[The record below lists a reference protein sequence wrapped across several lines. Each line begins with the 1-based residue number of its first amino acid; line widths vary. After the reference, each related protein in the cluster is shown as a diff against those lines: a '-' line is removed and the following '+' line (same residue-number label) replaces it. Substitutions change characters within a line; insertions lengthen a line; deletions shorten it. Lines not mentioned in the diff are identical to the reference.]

1 MVAFLLVFLS
11 GVLDIVANL
20 ALAKSDG
27 FRRLW
32 WGILA
37 LVLVDIVFLLLALA
51 LDKGME
57 LPVAYTLWGAIG
69 ILGTVGGGYILFK
82 QRLKPIGFFGI
93 ALVLVAVYLL
103 NFA

>member
-1 MVAFLLVFLS
+1 MAFFLVALS
-11 GVLDIVANL
+11 GILDIIANL

-27 FRRLW
+27 FKKLW

-37 LVLVDIVFLLLALA
+37 LLLVDSVFLLLALA
-51 LDKGME
+51 LDLGME

-69 ILGTVGGGYILFK
+69 ILGTALGGYILFK
-82 QRLKPIGFFGI
+82 QRLKPIGFVGI

-103 NFA
+103 HFA

>member
-1 MVAFLLVFLS
+1 MAFFLVALS
-11 GVLDIVANL
+11 GILDIIANL

-27 FRRLW
+27 FKRLW

-37 LVLVDIVFLLLALA
+37 LLLVDSVFLLLALA
-51 LDKGME
+51 LDLGME

-69 ILGTVGGGYILFK
+69 ILGTALGGYILFK
-82 QRLKPIGFFGI
+82 QRLKPTGFVGI

-103 NFA
+103 HFA

>member
-1 MVAFLLVFLS
+1 MAFFLVALS
-11 GVLDIVANL
+11 GILDIIANL

-27 FRRLW
+27 FKRLW

-37 LVLVDIVFLLLALA
+37 LLLVDSVFLLLALA
-51 LDKGME
+51 LDLGME

-69 ILGTVGGGYILFK
+69 ILGTALGGYILFK
-82 QRLKPIGFFGI
+82 QRLKPIGFVGI

-103 NFA
+103 HFA

>member
-1 MVAFLLVFLS
+1 MAFFLVALS
-11 GVLDIVANL
+11 GILDIIANL

-27 FRRLW
+27 FKRLW

-37 LVLVDIVFLLLALA
+37 LLLVDSVFLLLALA
-51 LDKGME
+51 LDLGME

-69 ILGTVGGGYILFK
+69 ILGTALGGYILFR
-82 QRLKPIGFFGI
+82 QRLKPIGFVGI

-103 NFA
+103 HFA

>member
-1 MVAFLLVFLS
+1 MAFFLVALS
-11 GVLDIVANL
+11 GILDIIANL

-27 FRRLW
+27 FKRLW

-37 LVLVDIVFLLLALA
+37 LLLVDSVFLLLALA
-51 LDKGME
+51 LDLGME

-69 ILGTVGGGYILFK
+69 ILGTALGGYILFK
-82 QRLKPIGFFGI
+82 QRLKPIGFLGI

-103 NFA
+103 HFA

>member
-1 MVAFLLVFLS
+1 MAAFLLVFLS
-11 GVLDIVANL
+11 GILDIIANL

-27 FRRLW
+27 FRQLW

-69 ILGTVGGGYILFK
+69 ILGTVGGGYIFFK

-103 NFA
+103 HFA

>member
-1 MVAFLLVFLS
+1 MAFFLVALS
-11 GVLDIVANL
+11 GILDIVANL

-27 FRRLW
+27 FKRLW

-37 LVLVDIVFLLLALA
+37 LLLVDSVFLLLALA
-51 LDKGME
+51 LDLGME

-69 ILGTVGGGYILFK
+69 ILGTALGGYVLFK
-82 QRLKPIGFFGI
+82 QRLKPIGFLGI

-103 NFA
+103 HFA

>member
-1 MVAFLLVFLS
+1 MAFFLVALS
-11 GVLDIVANL
+11 GILDIIANL

-27 FRRLW
+27 FKRLW

-37 LVLVDIVFLLLALA
+37 LLLVDSVFLLLALT
-51 LDKGME
+51 LDLGME

-69 ILGTVGGGYILFK
+69 ILGTALGGYILFK
-82 QRLKPIGFFGI
+82 QRLKPIGFVGI

-103 NFA
+103 HFA

>member
-1 MVAFLLVFLS
+1 MAFFLVALS
-11 GVLDIVANL
+11 GILDIVANL

-27 FRRLW
+27 FKRLW

-37 LVLVDIVFLLLALA
+37 LLLVDSVFLLLALA
-51 LDKGME
+51 LDLGME

-69 ILGTVGGGYILFK
+69 ILGTALGGYILFK
-82 QRLKPIGFFGI
+82 QRLKPIGFVGI

-103 NFA
+103 HFA

>member
-1 MVAFLLVFLS
+1 MAFFLVALS
-11 GVLDIVANL
+11 GILDIVANL

-27 FRRLW
+27 FKRLW

-37 LVLVDIVFLLLALA
+37 LLLVDSVFLLLALA
-51 LDKGME
+51 LDLGME

-69 ILGTVGGGYILFK
+69 ILGTALGGYILFK
-82 QRLKPIGFFGI
+82 QCLKPIGFLGI

-103 NFA
+103 HFA

>member
-1 MVAFLLVFLS
+1 MAFFLVALS
-11 GVLDIVANL
+11 GILDIVANL

-27 FRRLW
+27 FKRLW

-37 LVLVDIVFLLLALA
+37 LLLVDSVFLLLALA
-51 LDKGME
+51 LDLGME

-69 ILGTVGGGYILFK
+69 ILGTALGGYILFK
-82 QRLKPIGFFGI
+82 QRLKPIGFLGI

-103 NFA
+103 HFA

>member
-1 MVAFLLVFLS
+1 MAFFLVALS
-11 GVLDIVANL
+11 GILDIIANL

-27 FRRLW
+27 FKKLW

-37 LVLVDIVFLLLALA
+37 LLLVDSVFLLLALA
-51 LDKGME
+51 LDLGME

-69 ILGTVGGGYILFK
+69 ILGTALGGYILFR
-82 QRLKPIGFFGI
+82 QRLKPIGFVGI

-103 NFA
+103 HFA